1 MVVGI
6 PLTGASVP
14 SATSDVPMHS
24 SLPTASAPAPPGPS
38 TDAPFWRAPIRSTL
52 LDRGARVAPAELER
66 RVEARAAELGE
77 RRLVLLRGTAELAL
91 VVDLLACLRARCPVI
106 LTGPSDADDEFV
118 DRFDP
123 DVVLDAAARPQGS
136 RLVER
141 RPGSAHELHRDLA
154 LLLSTSGSTGA
165 PKLVRLSRRNLA
177 SNAAAIASYLRLDAG
192 DCAVTSLPLHY
203 CYGLSVL
210 TSHLAVGATVALSDL
225 SVVDPC
231 FWALCRDAGV
241 TTIAGVPHT
250 FELLDRIRFDGT
262 EAPMLRR
269 LTQAGGRMP
278 PATVERYARLGH
290 ERGIDLY
297 VMYGQTEA
305 TARMAYLPPELA
317 ATHPD
322 AVGVAI
328 PGGELELRPL
338 PAEEA
343 PEWPEGSGLVVYRG
357 PNVMM
362 GYAESPAELADPP
375 SVDELV
381 TGDVGRFDEAGLL
394 HLEGRRSRFTK
405 IFGLRIDLDDLER
418 RLSERGVPALCVG
431 DDRCI
436 TIAVVDGAA
445 GAASAAAAQVTG
457 LPPRRL
463 RVVELGHE
471 LPRAANGKPDRSPL
485 RDLAAAVDGPDVPT
499 ARAGGVEGVRDIY
512 RSVLGLDHVGEAD
525 TFVSL
530 GGDSLS
536 YVEASVRLEE
546 RLGRVPD
553 GWHLRTVGELESLS
567 PRARRWPRVET
578 GCCCARW
585 PSC

>member
-1 MVVGI
+1 M
-6 PLTGASVP
+6 
-14 SATSDVPMHS
+14 
-24 SLPTASAPAPPGPS
+24 LPTKKVLERSSDGGRHTSHRCQRPERDIGRADAQLPADRLRSAPPGPS

-106 LTGPSDADDEFV
+106 LTGPSDADDELV

-154 LLLSTSGSTGA
+154 LLLSTRLTGVESWLSPQPGEQCRRDRALPA
-165 PKLVRLSRRNLA
+165 PRRGG
-177 SNAAAIASYLRLDAG
+177 LRRHL
-192 DCAVTSLPLHY
+192 LPLHY

-250 FELLDRIRFDGT
+250 FELLDRMRFDGT

-394 HLEGRRSRFTK
+394 HLEAAAAGSRR
-405 IFGLRIDLDDLER
+405 FGLRIDR
-418 RLSERGVPALCVG
+418 R
-431 DDRCI
+431 
-436 TIAVVDGAA
+436 
-445 GAASAAAAQVTG
+445 
-457 LPPRRL
+457 
-463 RVVELGHE
+463 
-471 LPRAANGKPDRSPL
+471 PRAP
-485 RDLAAAVDGPDVPT
+485 
-499 ARAGGVEGVRDIY
+499 ARAGAGPVRRRRPVHRD
-512 RSVLGLDHVGEAD
+512 R
-525 TFVSL
+525 
-530 GGDSLS
+530 GG
-536 YVEASVRLEE
+536 R
-546 RLGRVPD
+546 RRGRGRP
-553 GWHLRTVGELESLS
+553 
-567 PRARRWPRVET
+567 PRQPR
-578 GCCCARW
+578 
-585 PSC
+585 